1 MNLIFG
7 IASSSFI
14 IMILLIRN
22 HESKNRKNN
31 EFSNEKIIQKK
42 HWCSIWIDGTLH
54 KQMMTLEFRE
64 TYFIIYQT
72 FSSRTVLYIS
82 YKEIFKADQLDVFKR
97 SKYIFKTENK
107 PRIIKLKQTEANVL
121 DLIKAK
127 QDIK

>member
-1 MNLIFG
+1 MSLRIEKTT
-7 IASSSFI
+7 SSLTKKSFRRSI
-14 IMILLIRN
+14 G
-22 HESKNRKNN
+22 
-31 EFSNEKIIQKK
+31 
-42 HWCSIWIDGTLH
+42 SIWIDGTLH

-82 YKEIFKADQLDVFKR
+82 YKEMSKTDKLNAFKR
-97 SKYIFKTENK
+97 SEYTFQTENK
-107 PRIIKLKQTEANVL
+107 PRIIKLKQIEANIL